1 MLLLDAN
8 VINESN
14 VSHLAWVYEV
24 KNNNKKMLSKTFWDK
39 DEFQRLHLQDYIS
52 LLRLR

>member
-14 VSHLAWVYEV
+14 ASHAAWVYEV
-24 KNNNKKMLSKTFWDK
+24 KNNNKKMLSKTLWDK
-39 DEFQRLHLQDYIS
+39 GEFQRLHLQDYIS
-52 LLRLR
+52 LLASR